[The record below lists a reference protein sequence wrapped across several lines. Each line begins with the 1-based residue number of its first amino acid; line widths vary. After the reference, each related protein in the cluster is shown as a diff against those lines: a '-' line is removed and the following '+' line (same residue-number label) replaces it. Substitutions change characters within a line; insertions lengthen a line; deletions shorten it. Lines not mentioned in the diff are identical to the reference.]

1 MMKLNPEYISQQIGD
16 SIVLVP
22 VGEAAGK
29 FHGIVQM
36 NKTAAFIVSCMK
48 EETTEEKIIAA
59 MGEKYEGT
67 CGEFA
72 ESVRETLEKL
82 RECGALED

>member
-1 MMKLNPEYISQQIGD
+1 MKLNPEFIIQQVGD
-16 SIVLVP
+16 SVVLVP

-36 NKTAAFIVSCMK
+36 NKTAAFIASCMQ

-67 CGEFA
+67 GGEFA
-72 ESVRETLEKL
+72 ESVRNTLEKL
-82 RECGALED
+82 RECGALEE

>member
-1 MMKLNPEYISQQIGD
+1 MKLNPEFIIQQVGD
-16 SIVLVP
+16 SVVLVP

-36 NKTAAFIVSCMK
+36 NKTAAFIASCMQ

-67 CGEFA
+67 GREFA
-72 ESVRETLEKL
+72 ESVRNTLEKL
-82 RECGALED
+82 RECGALEE

>member
-1 MMKLNPEYISQQIGD
+1 MKLNPEFIIQQVGD
-16 SIVLVP
+16 SVVLVP

-36 NKTAAFIVSCMK
+36 NKTAAFIASCMQ

-67 CGEFA
+67 GGEFA
-72 ESVRETLEKL
+72 ESVRNTLEKL

>member
-1 MMKLNPEYISQQIGD
+1 MKLNPEFIIQQVGD
-16 SIVLVP
+16 SVVLVP

-36 NKTAAFIVSCMK
+36 NKTAAFIASCMQ

-67 CGEFA
+67 GGEFA
-72 ESVRETLEKL
+72 ESVRNTLEKL
-82 RECGALED
+82 RERGALEE

>member
-1 MMKLNPEYISQQIGD
+1 MKLNPEFIIQQVGD
-16 SIVLVP
+16 SVVLVP

-36 NKTAAFIVSCMK
+36 NKTAAFIASCMQK
-48 EETTEEKIIAA
+48 ETTEEKIIAA

-67 CGEFA
+67 GGEFA
-72 ESVRETLEKL
+72 ESVRNTLEKL
-82 RECGALED
+82 RECGALEE

>member
-1 MMKLNPEYISQQIGD
+1 MKLNPEFIIQQVGN
-16 SIVLVP
+16 SVVLVP

-36 NKTAAFIVSCMK
+36 NKTAAFIASCMQ

-67 CGEFA
+67 GGEFA
-72 ESVRETLEKL
+72 ESVRNTLEKL
-82 RECGALED
+82 RECGALEE

>member
-1 MMKLNPEYISQQIGD
+1 MKLNPEFIIQQVGD
-16 SIVLVP
+16 STVLVP
-22 VGEAAGK
+22 VGEAAGR

-67 CGEFA
+67 DGEFT

-82 RECGALED
+82 QECGAQEE

>member
-1 MMKLNPEYISQQIGD
+1 MMKLNPEYIIQQIGD

-48 EETTEEKIIAA
+48 EETTEEAIVEKMASKYDADRETIAA
-59 MGEKYEGT
+59 DVKEILGT
-67 CGEFA
+67 
-72 ESVRETLEKL
+72 L
-82 RECGALED
+82 RRINALEE

>member
-1 MMKLNPEYISQQIGD
+1 MMKLNPEYIIQQIGD

-48 EETTEEKIIAA
+48 EETTEERIIDAMCGKYDAPREEIAA
-59 MGEKYEGT
+59 DVKRILDT
-67 CGEFA
+67 
-72 ESVRETLEKL
+72 L
-82 RECGALED
+82 REIGALEE

>member
-1 MMKLNPEYISQQIGD
+1 MKLNPEFVIQQVGD

-36 NKTAAFIVSCMK
+36 NKTAAFIVNCMK
-48 EETTEEKIIAA
+48 EETSEEKIIVA

-82 RECGALED
+82 RECGALEE